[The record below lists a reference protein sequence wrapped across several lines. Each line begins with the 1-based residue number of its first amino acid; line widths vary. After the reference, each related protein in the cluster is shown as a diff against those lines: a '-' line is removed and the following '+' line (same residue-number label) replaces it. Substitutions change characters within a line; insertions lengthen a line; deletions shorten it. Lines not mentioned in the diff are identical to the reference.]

1 MFWGCVLKEGEPY
14 KVQHA
19 LEDGEYPVLH
29 VSNAVL
35 SQNASEKHGK
45 SYVTAS
51 LGKELKNLTVA
62 VLAPNRHEVQPL
74 DLYLNISQNITLS
87 VVGKNEVHL
96 SGYFE
101 PNNSV
106 EDQLYGAGM
115 EDELDD
121 DEEEEEED
129 VEDKLFGAPSG
140 AKKAS
145 AGENLDKSLKAARK
159 NALKNTMNEDDDDSS
174 DEEDDDSEEE
184 GEGKSSGSGEG
195 SSSLED
201 IDGIDLEAEEGED
214 EDLDSDELGDSD
226 SEDAKMMAKLQEIR
240 KKQNK
245 GKNQPTPSES
255 DDDVSDLEDDS
266 DDSEEADLKAL
277 LSKKK

>member
-1 MFWGCVLKEGEPY
+1 MFWGCVLREGEPY

-35 SQNASEKHGK
+35 SQNANAKHGK
-45 SYVTAS
+45 SYVTAT

-62 VLAPNRHEVQPL
+62 VLAPDRHEVQPL

-121 DEEEEEED
+121 DDEEEEED
-129 VEDKLFGAPSG
+129 VEDKLFGGPSG

-159 NALKNTMNEDDDDSS
+159 NALKNTMNDDDSS
-174 DEEDDDSEEE
+174 DDDDEDSEEE
-184 GEGKSSGSGEG
+184 AEEKSSGSG

-201 IDGIDLEAEEGED
+201 VDGIDLEAEEGED

-226 SEDAKMMAKLQEIR
+226 SEDEKVAAKLQDIR
-240 KKQNK
+240 KKQNNK
-245 GKNQPTPSES
+245 GKQPSPPES
-255 DDDVSDLEDDS
+255 DDDDDDDVSDLVDDS

>member
-1 MFWGCVLKEGEPY
+1 M
-14 KVQHA
+14 
-19 LEDGEYPVLH
+19 
-29 VSNAVL
+29 
-35 SQNASEKHGK
+35 
-45 SYVTAS
+45 
-51 LGKELKNLTVA
+51 GKELKNLTVA

-121 DEEEEEED
+121 DDEEEEED
-129 VEDKLFGAPSG
+129 VEDKLFGSPGG
-140 AKKAS
+140 ASKPAEAAK
-145 AGENLDKSLKAARK
+145 NPLDKSLKAARK
-159 NALKNTMNEDDDDSS
+159 NALKNTMNDEDDGSSDDESSGDDDVAANKSEEDSS
-174 DEEDDDSEEE
+174 
-184 GEGKSSGSGEG
+184 SGD
-195 SSSLED
+195 L
-201 IDGIDLEAEEGED
+201 DGIDLEAEEGED
-214 EDLDSDELGDSD
+214 EEIDSEELGDSD
-226 SEDAKMMAKLQEIR
+226 SEDNALMAKLAEIK

-245 GKNQPTPSES
+245 VGKQAPASES
-255 DDDVSDLEDDS
+255 DEDDVSDLQDDS
-266 DDSEEADLKAL
+266 EDSEEADLKYL